1 MATVSALIPRLQRK
15 AVAVPSMMAE
25 LELRDTVRRFCVT
38 TQVWRHQIV
47 AEAGVARGTIY
58 LLANPTSGDYITL
71 DDGTNAAA
79 TFTFGTTVTIGAS
92 EIATMANLVVAI
104 NAASS
109 LEITASATSPASN
122 VCTLANDEADA
133 AGNVEIDYSG
143 ANILVEGMSSRY
155 FPVSLSGLV
164 SSITTAPWAS
174 EVLEVSVNG
183 SVLSPL
189 RYEFRYSDQMLIL
202 ENEVQA
208 FDAADS
214 LKVDVVVEPALTG
227 SDYPTWLVGERY
239 ADAIV
244 GGALY
249 ELCRTPGRPYTNLQ
263 AAASYKID
271 YDRGIC
277 RARRDRDELHTT
289 RGGSFVMNSENPGG
303 LQG

>member
-15 AVAVPSMMAE
+15 AVAVPSTMAE

-38 TQVWRHQIV
+38 TQVWRHQLV
-47 AEAGVARGTIY
+47 AEAGIARGKIT

-71 DDGTNAAA
+71 DDGTNAAVTLA
-79 TFTFGTTVTIGAS
+79 FGTTVTIGAS
-92 EIATMANLVVAI
+92 ATVTMANLVLAI

-109 LEITASATSPASN
+109 LEITASATVPASN
-122 VCTLANDEADA
+122 ICALANDEANA
-133 AGNVEIDYSG
+133 VGNVELGYSG
-143 ANILVEGMSSRY
+143 ANLLVEGMSSRY
-155 FPVSLSGLV
+155 FPVSLAGLV
-164 SSITTAPWAS
+164 SSTTTAPLAS
-174 EVLEVSVNG
+174 EVLEVQVNG
-183 SVLSPL
+183 SVISPL

-227 SDYPTWLVGERY
+227 SDYPTWMVGERY

-249 ELCRTPGRPYTNLQ
+249 ELCRTPGRPYSNPP
-263 AAASYKID
+263 AAASYKVD

-289 RGGSFVMNSENPGG
+289 RGGSFVMNSENSGG
-303 LQG
+303 IQG